1 MNPRGRSRN
10 LGSARHWA
18 VIAWAAIG
26 LTLAACA
33 QEPAPLPSLL
43 AEAQV
48 ATKQPA
54 QAAVPK
60 STVEAPKPTMEAPA
74 QIPQD
79 LWAQLPPE
87 HPALEPVANGWR
99 VAPLVGEKA
108 PDQGA
113 VGEGKKVPLL
123 PDPEYPTRQRKRMNI
138 DQLDAALLGA
148 TGGLTWTVAGKNQ
161 FAALS
166 TTLGKPDFADMVIE
180 DLAPS
185 TLFQKF
191 LQDAALNVCEALV
204 AKDAKAKPAD
214 RVYFVH
220 AEPTATPAKD
230 AAAVEKNLRY
240 LLLRWHGRQLPQ
252 GAPQL
257 ENWRFLLAGAQKT
270 AAAGKKPTE
279 AAQQGWQALCV
290 GLVTHPSFY
299 TY

>member
-1 MNPRGRSRN
+1 MNPRGRSSK
-10 LGSARHWA
+10 LGSARDWA

-26 LTLAACA
+26 LIVTACA
-33 QEPAPLPSLL
+33 QEPAPPPNQLGK
-43 AEAQV
+43 V
-48 ATKQPA
+48 PA
-54 QAAVPK
+54 APEQSTQAAL
-60 STVEAPKPTMEAPA
+60 PKPTMEAPA

-87 HPALEPVANGWR
+87 HPALEPVASGWR
-99 VAPLVGEKA
+99 MAPLVGEKA

-138 DQLDAALLGA
+138 DQLDAALQGA

-166 TTLGKPDFADMVIE
+166 TTLGKPDFLDMVIE

-191 LQDAALNVCEALV
+191 LQDAALNVCEALI

-220 AEPTATPAKD
+220 ADPTATPGAD
-230 AAAVEKNLRY
+230 AAAVDKNLRY

-257 ENWRFLLAGAQKT
+257 ENWRFLLAGAQK
-270 AAAGKKPTE
+270 AAAASAKKPAE

-290 GLVTHPSFY
+290 GLATHPSFY

>member
-1 MNPRGRSRN
+1 MNPRGRST
-10 LGSARHWA
+10 LSGSPWRWA
-18 VIAWAAIG
+18 AAAWA
-26 LTLAACA
+26 LTACT
-33 QEPAPLPSLL
+33 QEPAPPPTLPTSAL
-43 AEAQV
+43 AASKPAPQIALPK
-48 ATKQPA
+48 ATA
-54 QAAVPK
+54 
-60 STVEAPKPTMEAPA
+60 EAPA
-74 QIPQD
+74 AIPQE
-79 LWAQLPPE
+79 LWAQLPPD
-87 HPALEPVANGWR
+87 HPALERLPSQDPSQAGR
-99 VAPLVGEKA
+99 QVAPVVGEKA
-108 PDQGA
+108 PDLGA
-113 VGEGKKVPLL
+113 VGEGKLVPLL

-148 TGGLTWTVAGKNQ
+148 SGGLTWTVGGKNQ
-161 FAALS
+161 FAALQ
-166 TTLGKPDFADMVIE
+166 TTLGKPDFIDMVIE

-220 AEPTATPAKD
+220 AEPTATPGAD

-257 ENWRFLLAGAQKT
+257 ESWRFLLAGAQKT
-270 AAAGKKPTE
+270 AASTKKPAE